1 MIEDKPPI
9 WLFELL
15 VSRHRSRKE
24 PEGRR
29 GHATRASRRHSPRP
43 VARLYSTVA
52 NLRGFGFKWAKRET
66 FEASHVRERTRR
78 WLIARYGEIEG
89 ANWWSEYGES
99 PVVLD
104 AGCGAAYSAVE
115 LLASRL
121 HRLRYVG
128 MDISPAVDVAAQR
141 FSERGLPGAFIQADL
156 MQPPFADA
164 RSTSSSPKGSSTTPT
179 RQNWR

>member
-1 MIEDKPPI
+1 MKTSRRS
-9 WLFELL
+9 ELL
-15 VSRHRSRKE
+15 SLPPLE
-24 PEGRR
+24 EGAR
-29 GHATRASRRHSPRP
+29 GEAGGIALELRDGILRAQSL
-43 VARLYSTVA
+43 ASTA
-52 NLRGFGFKWAKRET
+52 QSQTSEAFEFKWAKRES

-89 ANWWSEYGES
+89 ANWWSESGES

-164 RSTSSSPKGSSTTPT
+164 TVDVVFSEGVLHHTT